1 MVVVLIA
8 RATIAPGWHHF
19 LFGLSKLLTIFNLFV
34 CFVWSISVVQVA
46 SRCALD
52 HCHHST
58 QATTIPLLSTA
69 DTQLQSTTITIIQ
82 WWLKPSIV
90 GVGCEQGVVSKASL
104 LRERFCD
111 GGAIALWLPSAQAA
125 THTRSFRCVFLSA
138 RGGNTT
144 PTMASSDDLNSL
156 HELEKRLHN
165 GQEAVRCTH
174 DSAQSCNGRART
186 LA

>member
-1 MVVVLIA
+1 MVVGVLERRSHLLLVMIID
-8 RATIAPGWHHF
+8 TSWHHF
-19 LFGLSKLLTIFNLFV
+19 LFGLSKLMTIFNLFV

-46 SRCALD
+46 RRC
-52 HCHHST
+52 T
-58 QATTIPLLSTA
+58 VPTIPLLNTA

-111 GGAIALWLPSAQAA
+111 GGAIALWLPSAQGAS
-125 THTRSFRCVFLSA
+125 HTRSFRCVCLPA
-138 RGGNTT
+138 RGGETKS

-174 DSAQSCNGRART
+174 DSAQSCKRRART